1 MTYFMDAIEM
11 LKKYKK
17 RFDPCLKDY
26 FDKKIRKSK
35 EVDFLASQAIKMI
48 ADFTLSGGKRIR
60 PALVYYGY
68 LASGGKDDQK
78 ILEVSMSLEIIHSFL
93 LIHDDIIDRD
103 EKRHGITTVHEKYK
117 KIGQRIISKSKEDS
131 THFGNSMAI
140 ITGDIAYAM
149 ANEIIFNSSFSPE
162 IIIKALDKMQ
172 SIVYITCAGEMLDVV
187 MENRGKTTEKEI
199 LHMFE
204 GKTSRYTFEGPLHF
218 GSILSGNSDKKNLNA
233 FSAYSLPLGK
243 AFQIRDDILGI
254 FGDEKKTGKPV
265 GSDISE
271 GKQTLLLLKALQSG
285 TRQQKKTLQKYLG
298 KRDLTEKELEEFRQI
313 IRETG
318 SLKYN
323 QELAENFVAQSLE
336 ALKKIDFK
344 NQEAKIFM
352 KKLAKYIIERE
363 V

>member
-1 MTYFMDAIEM
+1 MEAINS
-11 LKKYKK
+11 LKEYKK
-17 RFDPCLKDY
+17 RFDPCIGKY
-26 FDKKIRKSK
+26 FDQKIKKAK

-48 ADFTLSGGKRIR
+48 ADFTLAGGKRIR

-68 LASGGKDDQK
+68 LASGGKDDHK

-117 KIGQRIISKSKEDS
+117 KIGQRIISKENS

-140 ITGDIAYAM
+140 IAGDIAYAM
-149 ANEIIFNSSFSPE
+149 ANEVIFNSKFSPE

-172 SIVYITCAGEMLDVV
+172 GIVYITCAGEMLDIV
-187 MENRGKTTEKEI
+187 MENRGRTNEKEI
-199 LHMFE
+199 LKMFE

-218 GSILSGNSDKKNLNA
+218 GAILSGNDSKENMEA
-233 FSAYSLPLGK
+233 FTAYSLPLGK

-265 GSDISE
+265 GSDVCE
-271 GKQTLLLLKALQSG
+271 GKQTLLLLKALKNG
-285 TRQQKKTLQKYLG
+285 NRKQKEVLKKYLG
-298 KRDLTEKELEEFRQI
+298 KKDLKKKELEEFREV

-318 SLKYN
+318 SLDYSENLAKKLV
-323 QELAENFVAQSLE
+323 QESLV
-336 ALKKIDFK
+336 ALKKIEFK
-344 NQEAKIFM
+344 NMEAKNFM
-352 KKLAKYIIERE
+352 EGLAEYIIKRE